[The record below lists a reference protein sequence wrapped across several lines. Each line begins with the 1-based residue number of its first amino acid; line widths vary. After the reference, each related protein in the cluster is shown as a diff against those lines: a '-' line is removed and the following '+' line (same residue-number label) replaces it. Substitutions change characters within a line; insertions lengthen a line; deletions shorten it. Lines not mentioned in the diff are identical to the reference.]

1 MAPRIHG
8 PSFSRF
14 STRSPKG
21 CGFSQELCLGSS
33 LLASGLPLAESLIT
47 LQNGKNISDPHDQV
61 GGLTLC
67 FPVESYLV
75 LHSV

>member
-8 PSFSRF
+8 PFISRF
-14 STRSPKG
+14 STRFPKG

-33 LLASGLPLAESLIT
+33 LLASGLSLAESLIT
-47 LQNGKNISDPHDQV
+47 LQNGKDISGPHDQLD
-61 GGLTLC
+61 GLSLC
-67 FPVESYLV
+67 FPIESYLI